1 MGIKTQ
7 KTQRRAKSEI
17 LFYIYIQPYKS
28 LYLIYY
34 NFYFLI

>member
-17 LFYIYIQPYKS
+17 LFYIYIRLCQPYF
-28 LYLIYY
+28 ICI
-34 NFYFLI
+34 NIF